1 MKAIQISEPPHF
13 ELVNLPDP
21 RWGRSQVLIRTAFC
35 GLCGTGTLSSPV
47 SDQISQFQ
55 LSVRQQFQRVHPGPG
70 CVTKNTLN
78 AHSDSS
84 NSNMLW
90 IWSPRARSAWER

>member
-35 GLCGTGTLSSPV
+35 GLCGTDLEILRGTMPPGFIRPV
-47 SDQISQFQ
+47 
-55 LSVRQQFQRVHPGPG
+55 VPG
-70 CVTKNTLN
+70 
-78 AHSDSS
+78 
-84 NSNMLW
+84 
-90 IWSPRARSAWER
+90 E